1 MGLPGP
7 ERPRVSRETRLL
19 FATILLSIAALW
31 ALARLRFPDRTVAT
45 SPVPPLLTQLTAPP
59 AFDDL
64 AAEIAKLEPRL
75 LPSLVQTGSGTAL
88 RVRRSAG
95 AIYLGLNDTE
105 ARSIGAPQ
113 VLSRDGAS
121 GLAIVAVPDGPV
133 ATLMPWSPNQL
144 DRSRYV
150 IGTGVSGGG
159 VFLRPVFVG
168 HLYPLADL
176 AWRNNIWM
184 LPARTDVSPGD
195 FLFTTDGALVGLVVP
210 HPRALAVVPGETL
223 LGAVDTV
230 LARPGSP
237 GGWVGVEVDA
247 FPAPAAPDSEADQG
261 IVVAWVD
268 PEGPAAEKLFVMDVI
283 QAIDDGPVASPAD
296 WRVRLARLAPGAS
309 IVLRVRRGTE
319 IREVALVTEAPP
331 SRNLTLGLKM
341 RTVRR
346 IGAEVLAV
354 VDASAAARAGIRD
367 GDVITAVDNIRAPT
381 AQQVERAFEGSAA
394 GRFLLVAIAR
404 GNRHHIVALKK
415 E

>member
-31 ALARLRFPDRTVAT
+31 ALARLRFPDRTVTT

-64 AAEIAKLEPRL
+64 AAEIAKLESRL
-75 LPSLVQTGSGTAL
+75 LPSLVRTGSGTAL
-88 RVRRSAG
+88 RVRRNAG
-95 AIYLGLNDTE
+95 AIYLGLPDPE
-105 ARSIGAPQ
+105 ARSIGAAQ
-113 VLSRDGAS
+113 VLSRDEAS
-121 GLAIVAVPDGPV
+121 GLAIVAVPDGPA
-133 ATLMPWSPNQL
+133 ATIVPWSPNQL

-150 IGTGVSGGG
+150 IGTGVSDAG

-168 HLYPLADL
+168 HLHPLADL
-176 AWRNNIWM
+176 AWQNNIWVV
-184 LPARTDVSPGD
+184 PARTEVAPGD

-210 HPRALAVVPGETL
+210 HQRALAIVPGEIL
-223 LGAVDTV
+223 LVAVDTV
-230 LARPGSP
+230 LERPGSP

-247 FPAPAAPDSEADQG
+247 FPPAAPDATADQG

-268 PEGPAAEKLFVMDVI
+268 PEGPAAEKLFVMDII

-309 IVLRVRRGTE
+309 IVLRVRRGKE
-319 IREVALVTEAPP
+319 IREVPLVTGAPP

-346 IGAEVLAV
+346 LGAEVLEV

-367 GDVITAVDNIRAPT
+367 GDVITAVDDIRAPT
-381 AQQVERAFEGSAA
+381 AQQVDRAFEGSAT
-394 GRFLLVAIAR
+394 GRFLLMAIAR